1 AVSLLL
7 LSTLD
12 GKSIANSL
20 VGLVGALTAVLGA
33 MAVMD
38 KYSITGT
45 GTKSAITIVAM
56 GIAMMAMAGAMKK
69 LSELN
74 AGEITKGVLA
84 MAGMMGALAG
94 AMTLMSKFGGAKV
107 GASSLQILAIARAMH
122 L

>member
-12 GKSIANSL
+12 GAKIANSL

-45 GTKSAITIVAM
+45 GTKSALTIVAM
-56 GIAMMAMAGAMKK
+56 GIAMMAIAGAMKK

-84 MAGMMGALAG
+84 IAGMMGAIAG
-94 AMTLMSKFGGAKV
+94 AITLMSKYGGKELGVSA
-107 GASSLQILAIARAMH
+107 LQILAIAAAM
-122 L
+122 